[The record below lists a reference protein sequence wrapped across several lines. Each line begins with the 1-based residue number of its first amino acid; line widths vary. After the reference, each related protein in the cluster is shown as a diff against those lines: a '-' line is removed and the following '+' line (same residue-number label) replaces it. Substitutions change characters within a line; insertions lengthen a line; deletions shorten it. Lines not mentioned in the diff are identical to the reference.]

1 MGDRS
6 WTLDASWRR
15 RPGLLPSRGMDAV
28 RYGAITERS
37 LWAARLAV
45 LAIFFLSGFGF
56 ASWAVRIP
64 AVQGRLDLGEG
75 LLGVAL
81 LGMAAGSLV
90 SMPLAGWLVSRL
102 GSRPV
107 VGATALA
114 YSLVLPLLAVSP
126 SLALLV
132 PALALV
138 GAATGSLDVSMN
150 AQAVAVEKGHGRPIM
165 SSFHAAFSLGG
176 LAGAVVGGA
185 VAAWGVGV
193 APHLAG
199 VAGLSLVVFAIAYG
213 RMLPTGVDRGEG
225 GDPAFARPTRALAGL
240 GVISFCVLLGEG
252 AMADWSAVYLSGPL
266 GTGPGL
272 AAAGFAAFSAA
283 MVAGR
288 LLGDRLIARFG
299 PVALVRAG
307 AVVSAAG
314 LGGSLA
320 VAHPAGA
327 LVGFGCAGL
336 GFSIIF
342 PAALSAAGRAKGT
355 STGPAIAAVATAGY
369 FGFLVGPP
377 SIGFVAEAVGLG
389 GALFIVVAL
398 SAAIVLLA
406 GSVGRG
412 STDAG

>member
-1 MGDRS
+1 
-6 WTLDASWRR
+6 
-15 RPGLLPSRGMDAV
+15 V
-28 RYGAITERS
+28 
-37 LWAARLAV
+37 LAV
-45 LAIFFLSGFGF
+45 FFLSGFGF

-64 AVQGRLDLGEG
+64 AVQERLGLGEG

-81 LGMAAGSLV
+81 LGMSVGSLV
-90 SMPLAGWLVSRL
+90 SMPLVGGLVSWL

-114 YSLVLPLLAVSP
+114 YSLTLPLLAVAP
-126 SLALLV
+126 SLALLLL
-132 PALALV
+132 ALVLV

-150 AQAVAVEKGHGRPIM
+150 AQAVAVEKSLGRPIM

-176 LAGAVVGGA
+176 LAGAAVGGG
-185 VAAWGVGV
+185 VAAAGVGV

-199 VAGLSLVVFAIAYG
+199 VAGISLIAFVLAYG
-213 RMLPTGVDRGEG
+213 RMLPGGVDRGEG
-225 GDPAFARPTRALAGL
+225 GEPAFARPTRALAGL

-252 AMADWSAVYLSGPL
+252 AMADWSAVYLNGTL

-272 AAAGFAAFSAA
+272 AAAGFAAFSAT

-299 PVALVRAG
+299 PVALVRGGG
-307 AVVSAAG
+307 AVSAAG
-314 LGGSLA
+314 LGVSL
-320 VAHPAGA
+320 VLAHPAAA

-342 PAALSAAGRAKGT
+342 PAALSAAGRAE
-355 STGPAIAAVATAGY
+355 STAAGPAIAAVATTGY

-377 SIGFVAEAVGLG
+377 SIGFAAELVGLG
-389 GALFIVVAL
+389 AALFIVVAL
-398 SAAIVLLA
+398 SAAIVPLA
-406 GSVGRG
+406 GSIGRG
-412 STDAG
+412 QAQPDRRA

>member
-1 MGDRS
+1 MRDGSITGRS
-6 WTLDASWRR
+6 
-15 RPGLLPSRGMDAV
+15 PS
-28 RYGAITERS
+28 
-37 LWAARLAV
+37 AARLAV
-45 LAIFFLSGFGF
+45 LGIFFLSGFGF

-64 AVQGRLDLGEG
+64 AVQEKLGLGEG

-81 LGMAAGSLV
+81 LGMSVGSLV
-90 SMPLAGWLVSRL
+90 SMPLAGWIVSRL
-102 GSRPV
+102 GSRLV

-114 YSLVLPLLAVSP
+114 YSLALPLLAIAP
-126 SLALLV
+126 SLALLL

-150 AQAVAVEKGHGRPIM
+150 AQAVAVEKGQGRPIM

-176 LAGAVVGGA
+176 LAGAAAGGA
-185 VAAWGVGV
+185 VAAAGVGV

-199 VAGLSLVVFAIAYG
+199 VAGVSLVAFVIAYG
-213 RMLPTGVDRGEG
+213 QMLPAGVDRGEG

-252 AMADWSAVYLSGPL
+252 AMADWSAVYLNGTL

-272 AAAGFAAFSAA
+272 AAAGFAAFSAT

-307 AVVSAAG
+307 GAVSALG
-314 LGGSLA
+314 LGVSLT
-320 VAHPAGA
+320 VAQPVAA

-342 PAALSAAGRAKGT
+342 PAALSAAGRAK
-355 STGPAIAAVATAGY
+355 SAGPAIAAVATTGY

-377 SIGFVAEAVGLG
+377 SIGFAAEAVGLG

-398 SAAIVLLA
+398 GAAIVLLA
-406 GSVGRG
+406 GSVGQGYPKQKKRPQVP
-412 STDAG
+412 

>member
-1 MGDRS
+1 MRS
-6 WTLDASWRR
+6 SSIA
-15 RPGLLPSRGMDAV
+15 
-28 RYGAITERS
+28 ERS

-45 LAIFFLSGFGF
+45 LGIFFLNGFGF
-56 ASWAVRIP
+56 GSWAVRIP
-64 AVQGRLDLGEG
+64 AVQESLDLGEG
-75 LLGVAL
+75 LLGLAL

-102 GSRPV
+102 GSRVV
-107 VGATALA
+107 VGVTALGFFLA
-114 YSLVLPLLAVSP
+114 LPLLAVAP

-132 PALALV
+132 MALV
-138 GAATGSLDVSMN
+138 FAGASGGSLDVSMN
-150 AQAVAVEKGHGRPIM
+150 AHAVAVEKGLGRPIM

-176 LAGAVVGGA
+176 LAGAAVGGA
-185 VAAWGVGV
+185 VAGWGVGIV
-193 APHLAG
+193 PHLSG
-199 VAGLSLVVFAIAYG
+199 VSALSLAAFALAYW
-213 RMLPTGVDRGEG
+213 RMLPAGVDKGEG
-225 GDPAFARPTRALAGL
+225 GEPAFARPTRALAGL

-252 AMADWSAVYLSGPL
+252 AMADWSAVYLNGTL
-266 GTGPGL
+266 GTGPGF
-272 AAAGFAAFSAA
+272 AAAGFAAFSAT

-288 LLGDRLIARFG
+288 LLGDRVTARFG

-307 AVVSAAG
+307 GAISAVG
-314 LGGSLA
+314 LGISLA
-320 VAHPAGA
+320 VAHPVAA

-342 PAALSAAGRAKGT
+342 PAALSAAGRAEGA

-377 SIGFVAEAVGLG
+377 SIGFVAEAIGLG
-389 GALFIVVAL
+389 GALFIVVGL

-412 STDAG
+412 YEKPKRR